1 MPHLRGEEHASVPG
15 AYPRLVPVF
24 CDILLK
30 LTFVTILHLFLK
42 SLFDHMACLPDIIFR
57 DNTVEMKMNF
67 RMMGFRM

>member
-1 MPHLRGEEHASVPG
+1 MEKNTHPSRRLPPIGAS
-15 AYPRLVPVF
+15 VF

-42 SLFDHMACLPDIIFR
+42 SLFVHMACLPDIIFR

-67 RMMGFRM
+67 KMMGFRM